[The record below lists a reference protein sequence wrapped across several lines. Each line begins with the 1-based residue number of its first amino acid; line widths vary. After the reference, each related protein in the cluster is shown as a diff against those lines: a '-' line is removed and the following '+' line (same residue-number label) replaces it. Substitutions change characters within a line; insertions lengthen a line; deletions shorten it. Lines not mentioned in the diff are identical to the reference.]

1 MRRCNRS
8 ILTQAVSGPAHAA
21 SAAENSHLK
30 IETLIHDRPAQVPK
44 ACPRSTNPCRVR
56 RDGPAY
62 GLRTGRLQ
70 RTESWGRAF
79 GRGSKWRFWLFEGAI
94 QDSRSIRINHP
105 TASAVTV
112 RVRRQRQSCERTV
125 IHSLSQ
131 LAQNVFLCFIISSS
145 GICWSV
151 ALGASPPP
159 PRPPPSS
166 SPCIDPSGLAYG
178 PCPASVSL
186 RPSSVAG

>member
-79 GRGSKWRFWLFEGAI
+79 GGGSKWRFWLFEGAI
-94 QDSRSIRINHP
+94 QDSRSIRINHS
-105 TASAVTV
+105 TASAAAAL
-112 RVRRQRQSCERTV
+112 VRRQPQRVGRNFTACPR
-125 IHSLSQ
+125 
-131 LAQNVFLCFIISSS
+131 LAQKWFSVFHHHLVV
-145 GICWSV
+145 GDM
-151 ALGASPPP
+151 LGRRSRRIA
-159 PRPPPSS
+159 
-166 SPCIDPSGLAYG
+166 AT
-178 PCPASVSL
+178 ATT
-186 RPSSVAG
+186 SSVVVAVH